1 MPVSSIIKAFCYFLT
16 TYFFKIKFFFIV
28 VSLLILSN
36 LAKLEEFYSNWL
48 YNRPS
53 VLIKSMALENK
64 NISSENN
71 KKKIVYS
78 FQIWLI
84 KYDKTR
90 PK

>member
-1 MPVSSIIKAFCYFLT
+1 
-16 TYFFKIKFFFIV
+16 
-28 VSLLILSN
+28 
-36 LAKLEEFYSNWL
+36 
-48 YNRPS
+48 
-53 VLIKSMALENK
+53 MALENK